1 MDILVPYLS
10 AFLVG
15 LLGCV
20 HCVGMCG
27 GIVGALTF
35 GLAEE
40 RRDRIGSMM
49 PYQLAYNLGRITSYV
64 IAGAVMGAL
73 GLLIVQFMPVYYAQR
88 ALMAVAGLFM
98 VLMGL
103 YLAGWWMLLSRL
115 EQAGGAIWMRME
127 PFGRRLLPVRT
138 PAHALGVGLIWGW
151 IPCGLVYSMLVTAV
165 SSGSALKGAGLMLAF
180 ALGTLPNLLII
191 GAMAGAAARL
201 SRSGTFR
208 QVAGGTVVLLGLYT
222 LWQAI

>member
-15 LLGCV
+15 LLGGV

-35 GLAEE
+35 GLAKE

-49 PYQLAYNLGRITSYV
+49 PYQLAYNLGRITSYT
-64 IAGAVMGAL
+64 IAGALMGAL

-115 EQAGGAIWMRME
+115 ERAGGAVWRRIE

-208 QVAGGTVVLLGLYT
+208 QIAGGIVVLFGLYT
-222 LWQAI
+222 FWQAI

>member
-15 LLGCV
+15 LLGGV

-40 RRDRIGSMM
+40 SRGRIGSMM
-49 PYQLAYNLGRITSYV
+49 PCQLAYNLGRITSYTV
-64 IAGAVMGAL
+64 AGALMGAL

-115 EQAGGAIWMRME
+115 ERAGGAVWRRME

-165 SSGSALKGAGLMLAF
+165 ASGSALKGAGLMLAF

-191 GAMAGAAARL
+191 GAMAGVAARL
-201 SRSGTFR
+201 SRSGIFR
-208 QVAGGTVVLLGLYT
+208 QVAGGTVVVLGLYT

>member
-15 LLGCV
+15 LLGGV

-40 RRDRIGSMM
+40 SRDRIGSMM
-49 PYQLAYNLGRITSYV
+49 PYQLAYNLGRITSYTV
-64 IAGAVMGAL
+64 AGALMGAL

-115 EQAGGAIWMRME
+115 ERAGGAVWRRME

-201 SRSGTFR
+201 SRSGIFR
-208 QVAGGTVVLLGLYT
+208 QVAGSTVVLLGLYT

>member
-1 MDILVPYLS
+1 MDFLVPYLS
-10 AFLVG
+10 AFIVG
-15 LLGCV
+15 LLGGV

-40 RRDRIGSMM
+40 SRDRIGSMM
-49 PYQLAYNLGRITSYV
+49 PYQLAYNLGRITSYTV
-64 IAGAVMGAL
+64 AGALMGAL

-115 EQAGGAIWMRME
+115 ERAGGAVWRRME

-165 SSGSALKGAGLMLAF
+165 ASGSALKGAGLMLAF

-191 GAMAGAAARL
+191 GAMAGVAARL
-201 SRSGTFR
+201 SRSGIFR
-208 QVAGGTVVLLGLYT
+208 QVAGGTVVFLGLYT
-222 LWQAI
+222 LWQVV

>member
-15 LLGCV
+15 LLGGV

-35 GLAEE
+35 GLAKE

-49 PYQLAYNLGRITSYV
+49 PYQLAYNLGRITSYTV
-64 IAGAVMGAL
+64 AGALMGAL

-115 EQAGGAIWMRME
+115 ERAGGAVWRRME

-165 SSGSALKGAGLMLAF
+165 ASGSALKGAGLMLAF

-201 SRSGTFR
+201 SRSEIFR
-208 QVAGGTVVLLGLYT
+208 QVAGGTVVVLGLYT
-222 LWQAI
+222 LWQVV

>member
-15 LLGCV
+15 LLGGV

-40 RRDRIGSMM
+40 SRDRIGSMM
-49 PYQLAYNLGRITSYV
+49 PYQLAYNLGRITSYTV
-64 IAGAVMGAL
+64 AGALMGAL

-115 EQAGGAIWMRME
+115 ERAGGAVWRRME

-165 SSGSALKGAGLMLAF
+165 ASGSALKGAGLMLAF

-191 GAMAGAAARL
+191 GAMAGVAARL
-201 SRSGTFR
+201 SRSGIFR
-208 QVAGGTVVLLGLYT
+208 QVAGGTVVVLGLYT

>member
-15 LLGCV
+15 LLGGV

-35 GLAEE
+35 GLAKE

-49 PYQLAYNLGRITSYV
+49 PYQLAYNLGRVTSYTV
-64 IAGAVMGAL
+64 AGALMGAL

-115 EQAGGAIWMRME
+115 ERAGGAVWRRME

-191 GAMAGAAARL
+191 GAMAGVAARL
-201 SRSGTFR
+201 SRSGIFR
-208 QVAGGTVVLLGLYT
+208 QVAGGTVVVLGLYT